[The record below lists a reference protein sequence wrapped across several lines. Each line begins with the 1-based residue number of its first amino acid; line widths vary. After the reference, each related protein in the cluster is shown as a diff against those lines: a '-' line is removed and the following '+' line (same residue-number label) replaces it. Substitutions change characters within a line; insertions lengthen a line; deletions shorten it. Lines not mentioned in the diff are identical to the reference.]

1 QGKELKSTGVAIDGS
16 DVRGSGVR
24 LGFALS
30 PDEKRL
36 VLSRRANSL
45 QSRDLWI
52 YDLERGAA
60 VRFTFHASFNS
71 DPVWSPD
78 GERVA
83 FASNRGGIYQKA
95 SNGTGED
102 ELLLKT
108 RTRNFLSDWSRD
120 GRFIFFSALGGPA
133 LSALPL
139 SGDHE
144 AVPLF
149 QGGFER
155 DAHLSPDG

>member
-1 QGKELKSTGVAIDGS
+1 VAGGLNSGTYSLYSVSENGMLIYQPGPGLSEAQLVWFDRQGKELKSAGVAIDGS

-108 RTRNFLSDWSRD
+108 RTRNFL
-120 GRFIFFSALGGPA
+120 
-133 LSALPL
+133 
-139 SGDHE
+139 
-144 AVPLF
+144 
-149 QGGFER
+149 
-155 DAHLSPDG
+155 